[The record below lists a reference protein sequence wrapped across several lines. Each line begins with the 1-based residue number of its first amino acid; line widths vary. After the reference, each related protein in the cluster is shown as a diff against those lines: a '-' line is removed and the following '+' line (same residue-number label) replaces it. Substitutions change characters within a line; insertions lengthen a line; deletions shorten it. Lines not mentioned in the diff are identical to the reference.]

1 MTSSHPDSSNKEL
14 LNNGYRSSKHPSKD
28 IKGTFGSE
36 LVGKKIVICVTAS
49 VACYKAIDL
58 IRLFVRHGAEVFVVT
73 SKAVEKF
80 IGKEY
85 FVWASGNP
93 VTTRLSGELEHV
105 RLANYNSSDLVIVFP
120 CTANTIGK
128 FSNGI
133 DDTPVT
139 SVLSIAFG
147 SKIPIIISP
156 AMHEAMY
163 YNPIIKNNIAKL
175 AQIGVI
181 FTTPI
186 MNEDKA
192 KVSSVEEVFRRSME
206 KIFNIPQPENQNPK
220 KIPSLSKSD
229 QLFCKKSLDT
239 IIEINENEMRTF
251 FKGKKI
257 LISLGSTIE
266 YIDPIRL
273 ISNTSSGKMGFS
285 LVKAATRFGFDVTI
299 LKGITQIDQ
308 TIFKHQRQLSQQIIE
323 VKTTE
328 QMADA
333 MVQQLNKS
341 KYDVVILCAAVSDFK
356 PKIVSDTKIST
367 ENDYLTLNL
376 IPTVKIV
383 DKVKQIQ
390 DKVFLVAF
398 KAEYSISHLQ
408 LITKSYSKLIKCQ
421 ADLVVANDLG
431 PEQNIIGS
439 ESNKVVII
447 DKDKNFYDFPTRK
460 KELVAEDIFKLVY
473 LNMNN
478 NTGN

>member
-1 MTSSHPDSSNKEL
+1 MTSLGSDSSNKEMCA
-14 LNNGYRSSKHPSKD
+14 NGYQSNNHPSKD
-28 IKGTFGSE
+28 IKGKYGTE
-36 LVGKKIVICVTAS
+36 LIGKRIVICVTAS
-49 VACYKAIDL
+49 VACFKTIDL
-58 IRLFVRHGAEVFVVT
+58 IRLFIRHGAEVFVVT

-93 VTTRLSGELEHV
+93 VTTRLSGDLEHV
-105 RLANYNSSDLVIVFP
+105 RLANYNNSDLVIVYP

-128 FSNGI
+128 FANGI

-163 YNPIIKNNIAKL
+163 YNPFIKNNVNKL
-175 AQIGVI
+175 EQMGVI
-181 FTTPI
+181 FTDPVLQ
-186 MNEDKA
+186 EDKA
-192 KVSSVEEVFRRSME
+192 KVSSVEAVFRCSME
-206 KIFNIPQPENQNPK
+206 KVFNIHQPKNQNTE
-220 KIPSLSKSD
+220 KISNLSKSH
-229 QLFCKKSLDT
+229 QFFCKRSLDL
-239 IIEINENEMRTF
+239 INEITEENLNNF

-285 LVKAATRFGFDVTI
+285 LIKAATRFGFDVTI
-299 LKGITQIDQ
+299 LKGITRIDQ
-308 TIFKHQRQLSQQIIE
+308 TIYKHQRQFSHRIIE
-323 VKTTE
+323 VKTTD
-328 QMADA
+328 QMSEA
-333 MVQQLNKS
+333 MSQELYEA
-341 KYDVVILCAAVSDFK
+341 KYDIVILSAAVSDFK
-356 PKIVSDTKIST
+356 PQKISDTKIST
-367 ENDYLTLNL
+367 ENENLTLNL

-398 KAEYSISHLQ
+398 KAEYSISHRQ

-421 ADLVVANDLG
+421 ADLVVANDVG
-431 PEQNIIGS
+431 PEQNVIGS
-439 ESNKVVII
+439 ETNKVIVI
-447 DKDKNFYDFPTRK
+447 DKDRNFYDFPLGK
-460 KELVAEDIFKLVY
+460 KDVIAEDILKLIY
-473 LNMNN
+473 LKLNN
-478 NTGN
+478 VSD

>member
-1 MTSSHPDSSNKEL
+1 MTFLRSGSSNKEML
-14 LNNGYRSSKHPSKD
+14 ANGYQSNKHPSKD
-28 IKGTFGSE
+28 IKGMSGSE
-36 LVGKKIVICVTAS
+36 LMGKRIVICVTAS
-49 VACYKAIDL
+49 VACFKTIEL
-58 IRLFVRHGAEVFVVT
+58 IRLFIRHGAEVFVVT

-105 RLANYNSSDLVIVFP
+105 RLANYNNSDLVIIYP

-128 FSNGI
+128 FANGI

-139 SVLSIAFG
+139 SLLSIAFG

-163 YNPIIKNNIAKL
+163 YNPIVKNNINKL
-175 AQIGVI
+175 EQMGVN
-181 FTTPI
+181 FTAPV

-192 KVSSVEEVFRRSME
+192 KVSSVEEVFRYSME
-206 KIFNIPQPENQNPK
+206 KVFNVYQPESQNTE
-220 KIPSLSKSD
+220 KISKLSKSNHF
-229 QLFCKKSLDT
+229 FCKRSSDL
-239 IIEINENEMRTF
+239 INEIDEKKMVSF
-251 FKGKKI
+251 FRGKKI

-273 ISNTSSGKMGFS
+273 ISNRSSGKMGYS
-285 LVKAATRFGFDVTI
+285 LIKAATRFGFDVTI

-308 TIFKHQRQLSQQIIE
+308 TIYKHQRQFSQRIIE

-328 QMADA
+328 QMANA
-333 MVQQLNKS
+333 MSQELYES
-341 KYDVVILCAAVSDFK
+341 RYDVVILSAAVSDFR
-356 PKIVSDTKIST
+356 PQIVSDTKIST
-367 ENDYLTLNL
+367 ENENLTLSL

-390 DKVFLVAF
+390 DNVFLVAF
-398 KAEYSISHLQ
+398 KAEYSISHQQ
-408 LITKSYSKLIKCQ
+408 LITVSYSKLIKCQ
-421 ADLVVANDLG
+421 ADLIVANDVG

-439 ESNKVVII
+439 ESNQVII
-447 DKDKNFYDFPTRK
+447 IDRDRNFYDFPLQK
-460 KELVAEDIFKLVY
+460 KDLVAEDILKLVY
-473 LNMNN
+473 RNLNDAND
-478 NTGN
+478 